1 MKKIFLLFAI
11 VIGFTAFSQIKVL
24 KNETLVE
31 IGKDNS
37 VGLYKKDNRY
47 TFNYQDINNSN
58 LNTFRSF
65 SFIDLNGDVMGLY
78 KMISDGFIDEPS
90 GNISL
95 ELPNDIIE
103 LHFEK
108 NYGQP
113 TMQFIQY
120 INKNKKYVGKSQF
133 LNKKQLDKIFGV
145 GTPKAALYNKPVKQQ
160 PAVNPQPA
168 QTQQTY
174 TQPSTPTAQPAKKP
188 VRKRK

>member
-1 MKKIFLLFAI
+1 M
-11 VIGFTAFSQIKVL
+11 
-24 KNETLVE
+24 
-31 IGKDNS
+31 
-37 VGLYKKDNRY
+37 
-47 TFNYQDINNSN
+47 
-58 LNTFRSF
+58 
-65 SFIDLNGDVMGLY
+65 NGDVTNLY

-145 GTPKAALYNKPVKQQ
+145 GTPKSALYNKPAKQQ
-160 PAVNPQPA
+160 TSVNL
-168 QTQQTY
+168 QTATPVQQTY
-174 TQPSTPTAQPAKKP
+174 NTVTPESTQPVKKSTNR
-188 VRKRK
+188 RK